1 MSEYEKKI
9 KIEEE
14 PEEEEEEEEEEEDD
28 DEDDDEEEEE
38 EDDEEEEEDDE
49 ELVKE
54 KEDLESDLNSQ
65 LEDTIS
71 QSEYIG
77 DYYNQ
82 FEDNKEYIK
91 MYHPEELHLSF
102 EEIYNLSLV
111 TRNDKGFIID
121 DNHKTYPVLSKYEKA
136 KLIGIRVNQL
146 NYGANP
152 FVEVKNLNLDKVL
165 IVEEELKQ
173 KKLPFIIKR
182 PIPNGKFEYW
192 NVKDL
197 ELI

>member
-1 MSEYEKKI
+1 MSEDEKDSKLHED
-9 KIEEE
+9 EEE
-14 PEEEEEEEEEEEDD
+14 TDEEDD
-28 DEDDDEEEEE
+28 DDNDELVDEEEDE
-38 EDDEEEEEDDE
+38 DEEEYEEE
-49 ELVKE
+49 IVKD
-54 KEDLESDLNSQ
+54 KDIESDLNSQ
-65 LEDTIS
+65 LEDNMS
-71 QSEYIG
+71 ESEYVG

-82 FEDNKEYIK
+82 FEDNKQYIK

-102 EEIYNLSLV
+102 NEIYNLSLV
-111 TRNDKGFIID
+111 TRNDKGIIID

-136 KLIGIRVNQL
+136 KIIGLRVNQL

-152 FVEVKNLNLDKVL
+152 FIEIKNLNLDKVL

-197 ELI
+197 EFI

>member
-1 MSEYEKKI
+1 MSDDEDSKLD
-9 KIEEE
+9 
-14 PEEEEEEEEEEEDD
+14 EEEEELD
-28 DEDDDEEEEE
+28 EEE
-38 EDDEEEEEDDE
+38 EDDEEEEEE
-49 ELVKE
+49 EEMV
-54 KEDLESDLNSQ
+54 EDVDIEPDLNSQ
-65 LEDTIS
+65 LEETHS
-71 QSEYIG
+71 QSEYLG

-91 MYHPEELHLSF
+91 TYHPEELHLSF

-111 TRNDKGFIID
+111 TRNEKGYIID
-121 DNHKTYPVLSKYEKA
+121 DKHKTYPVLSKYEKA
-136 KLIGIRVNQL
+136 KIIGIRVNQL
-146 NYGANP
+146 NYGADP
-152 FVEVKNLNLDKVL
+152 FVTVKQLNLDKVL
-165 IVEEELKQ
+165 IVEEELRQ

>member
-1 MSEYEKKI
+1 MSDEEQEI
-9 KIEEE
+9 KDIDDEEE
-14 PEEEEEEEEEEEDD
+14 QEEDLDEEVDEDVDELEDVEEEEED
-28 DEDDDEEEEE
+28 
-38 EDDEEEEEDDE
+38 E
-49 ELVKE
+49 ELVDE
-54 KEDLESDLNSQ
+54 LDREPDINSQ
-65 LEDTIS
+65 IEEDYS
-71 QSEYIG
+71 QSDYVG

-82 FEDNKEYIK
+82 FEDNKDYIK
-91 MYHPEELHLSF
+91 VYHPEELHLSF
-102 EEIYNLSLV
+102 EEIHNLSLV
-111 TRNDKGFIID
+111 TRNEKGIIID

-146 NYGANP
+146 NCGANA
-152 FVEVKNLNLDKVL
+152 FVPEKNLNIDKVL

-197 ELI
+197 EMI

>member
-1 MSEYEKKI
+1 MSEDEKDSKLH
-9 KIEEE
+9 ED
-14 PEEEEEEEEEEEDD
+14 EEEETDEEDD
-28 DEDDDEEEEE
+28 DDNDELVDEEEDE
-38 EDDEEEEEDDE
+38 DEEEYEEE
-49 ELVKE
+49 IVKD
-54 KEDLESDLNSQ
+54 KDIESDLNSQ
-65 LEDTIS
+65 LEDNMS
-71 QSEYIG
+71 ESEYVG

-82 FEDNKEYIK
+82 FEDNKQYIK

-102 EEIYNLSLV
+102 NEIYNLSLV
-111 TRNDKGFIID
+111 TRNDKGIIID

-136 KLIGIRVNQL
+136 KIIGLRVNQL

-152 FVEVKNLNLDKVL
+152 FIEIKNLNLDKVL

>member
-1 MSEYEKKI
+1 MSDEEQEI
-9 KIEEE
+9 KDIDDEQ
-14 PEEEEEEEEEEEDD
+14 EEEDLD
-28 DEDDDEEEEE
+28 EEVDEDVDELEDVEEDEE
-38 EDDEEEEEDDE
+38 DE
-49 ELVKE
+49 ELVD
-54 KEDLESDLNSQ
+54 DLEREPDMNSQ
-65 LEDTIS
+65 IEEDYS
-71 QSEYIG
+71 QSDYVG

-91 MYHPEELHLSF
+91 VYHPEELHLSF
-102 EEIYNLSLV
+102 EEIHNLSLV
-111 TRNDKGFIID
+111 TRNEKGIIID

-146 NYGANP
+146 NCGANA
-152 FVEVKNLNLDKVL
+152 FVPEKNLNIDKVL

-192 NVKDL
+192 NVNDL
-197 ELI
+197 EIL

>member
-1 MSEYEKKI
+1 MSEDEKDSKLHED
-9 KIEEE
+9 EEE
-14 PEEEEEEEEEEEDD
+14 TDEEDDDDNDELVDEEEED
-28 DEDDDEEEEE
+28 EDEEEYEE
-38 EDDEEEEEDDE
+38 EI
-49 ELVKE
+49 VKD
-54 KEDLESDLNSQ
+54 KDIESDLNSQ
-65 LEDTIS
+65 LEDNMS
-71 QSEYIG
+71 ESEYVG

-82 FEDNKEYIK
+82 FEDNKQYIK

-102 EEIYNLSLV
+102 NEIYNLSLV
-111 TRNDKGFIID
+111 TRNDKGIIID

-136 KLIGIRVNQL
+136 KIIGLRVNQL

-152 FVEVKNLNLDKVL
+152 FIEIKNLNLDKVL

-197 ELI
+197 EFI

>member
-1 MSEYEKKI
+1 MSEDEKDSKLH
-9 KIEEE
+9 ED
-14 PEEEEEEEEEEEDD
+14 EEEETDEEDD
-28 DEDDDEEEEE
+28 DDNDELVDEEEDE
-38 EDDEEEEEDDE
+38 DEEEYEEE
-49 ELVKE
+49 IVKD
-54 KEDLESDLNSQ
+54 KDIESDLNSQ
-65 LEDTIS
+65 LEDNMS
-71 QSEYIG
+71 ESEYVG

-82 FEDNKEYIK
+82 FEDNKQYIK

-102 EEIYNLSLV
+102 NEIYNLSLV
-111 TRNDKGFIID
+111 TRNDKGIIID

-136 KLIGIRVNQL
+136 KIIGLRVNQL

-152 FVEVKNLNLDKVL
+152 FIEIKNLNLDKVL

-197 ELI
+197 EFI

>member
-1 MSEYEKKI
+1 MSDEEQEI
-9 KIEEE
+9 KDI
-14 PEEEEEEEEEEEDD
+14 
-28 DEDDDEEEEE
+28 DDEEQE
-38 EDDEEEEEDDE
+38 EDLDEEVDEDVDELEDVEEDEEDE
-49 ELVKE
+49 ELVD
-54 KEDLESDLNSQ
+54 DLDREPDMNSQ
-65 LEDTIS
+65 IEEDYS
-71 QSEYIG
+71 QSDYVG

-91 MYHPEELHLSF
+91 VYHPEELHLSF
-102 EEIYNLSLV
+102 EEIHNLSLV
-111 TRNDKGFIID
+111 TRNEKGIIID

-146 NYGANP
+146 NCGANA
-152 FVEVKNLNLDKVL
+152 FVPEKNLNIDKVL

-192 NVKDL
+192 NVNDL
-197 ELI
+197 EIL

>member
-1 MSEYEKKI
+1 MSD
-9 KIEEE
+9 EEQE
-14 PEEEEEEEEEEEDD
+14 LKDIDDEEQEEDNDEEVDEDVDELEDVEEEEED
-28 DEDDDEEEEE
+28 
-38 EDDEEEEEDDE
+38 E
-49 ELVKE
+49 ELVD
-54 KEDLESDLNSQ
+54 DLDREPDMNSQ
-65 LEDTIS
+65 IEEDYS
-71 QSEYIG
+71 QSDYVG

-91 MYHPEELHLSF
+91 VYHPEELHLSF
-102 EEIYNLSLV
+102 EEIHNLSLV
-111 TRNDKGFIID
+111 TRNEKGIIID

-146 NYGANP
+146 NCGANA
-152 FVEVKNLNLDKVL
+152 FVSETNLNIDKVL

-192 NVKDL
+192 NVNDL
-197 ELI
+197 EIL

>member
-1 MSEYEKKI
+1 MSDEEQEI
-9 KIEEE
+9 KDI
-14 PEEEEEEEEEEEDD
+14 
-28 DEDDDEEEEE
+28 DDEEQE
-38 EDDEEEEEDDE
+38 EDNDEEVDEDVDELEDVEEDEEDE
-49 ELVKE
+49 ELVD
-54 KEDLESDLNSQ
+54 DLEREPDMNSQ
-65 LEDTIS
+65 IEEDYS
-71 QSEYIG
+71 QSDYVG

-91 MYHPEELHLSF
+91 VYHPEELHLSF
-102 EEIYNLSLV
+102 EEIHNLSLV
-111 TRNDKGFIID
+111 TRNEKGIIID

-146 NYGANP
+146 NCGANA
-152 FVEVKNLNLDKVL
+152 FVPEKNLNIDKVL

-192 NVKDL
+192 NVNDL
-197 ELI
+197 EIL